1 MKNLINEAFIFTMY
15 RNIELLTAS
24 DNDYDFHVIVF
35 SSSRV
40 TTLLRVE
47 DSLWRDI
54 EILYFIFLQ
63 LQTRKLFSIYLHVSI
78 IFMEKLLL
86 I

>member
-1 MKNLINEAFIFTMY
+1 MKNLINETFLVAMY

-54 EILYFIFLQ
+54 EILYFILYSYRHENYFLC
-63 LQTRKLFSIYLHVSI
+63 IYT
-78 IFMEKLLL
+78 FR
-86 I
+86 

>member
-1 MKNLINEAFIFTMY
+1 MKNLINETFLVTMY

-54 EILYFIFLQ
+54 EILYFILYSYRHENYFLC
-63 LQTRKLFSIYLHVSI
+63 IYT
-78 IFMEKLLL
+78 FR
-86 I
+86 

>member
-1 MKNLINEAFIFTMY
+1 MKNLINETFLVAMY

-54 EILYFIFLQ
+54 EILYFIFYSYRHENYFLC
-63 LQTRKLFSIYLHVSI
+63 IYT
-78 IFMEKLLL
+78 FR
-86 I
+86 

>member
-1 MKNLINEAFIFTMY
+1 MKNLINETFLVTMY

-54 EILYFIFLQ
+54 EILYFIFYSYRHENYFLY
-63 LQTRKLFSIYLHVSI
+63 IYT
-78 IFMEKLLL
+78 FR
-86 I
+86 

>member
-1 MKNLINEAFIFTMY
+1 MKNLINETFLVTMY

-54 EILYFIFLQ
+54 EILYFILYSYRHENYFLY
-63 LQTRKLFSIYLHVSI
+63 IYT
-78 IFMEKLLL
+78 FR
-86 I
+86 

>member
-1 MKNLINEAFIFTMY
+1 MKNLINETFLVTVY

-47 DSLWRDI
+47 NSLWRDI
-54 EILYFIFLQ
+54 EILYFILYSYRHENYFLC
-63 LQTRKLFSIYLHVSI
+63 IYT
-78 IFMEKLLL
+78 FQ
-86 I
+86 

>member
-54 EILYFIFLQ
+54 EILYFIFYSYRHENYFLY
-63 LQTRKLFSIYLHVSI
+63 IYT
-78 IFMEKLLL
+78 FR
-86 I
+86 

>member
-1 MKNLINEAFIFTMY
+1 MKNLINETFLVAMY
-15 RNIELLTAS
+15 RNIELPTAS

-54 EILYFIFLQ
+54 EILYFILYSYRHENYFLC
-63 LQTRKLFSIYLHVSI
+63 IYT
-78 IFMEKLLL
+78 FR
-86 I
+86 